1 MGNDTDKEQL
11 LILMGKSTQVNLR
24 MVKNM
29 VKEHKLGLMETSMQG
44 DLRRTKDME
53 KVHTNLINMEKDV
66 YTKETGMKVEELD
79 KVPKHVQKESGGL
92 FFMKEDGKIA
102 NFMVKGNQL

>member
-1 MGNDTDKEQL
+1 
-11 LILMGKSTQVNLR
+11 
-24 MVKNM
+24 
-29 VKEHKLGLMETSMQG
+29 
-44 DLRRTKDME
+44 ME

-102 NFMVKGNQL
+102 NFISF

>member
-1 MGNDTDKEQL
+1 
-11 LILMGKSTQVNLR
+11 
-24 MVKNM
+24 MV
-29 VKEHKLGLMETSMQG
+29 
-44 DLRRTKDME
+44 KDME

-102 NFMVKGNQL
+102 NFMVKGN